1 MILWWSGPILAAV
14 TVATIWL
21 GHVMVRK
28 LNYHFGTRPVPLV
41 AVIGAA
47 ALVASLLTTSD
58 LLSGILGITGVTTLW
73 DAFELI
79 RQEERVRQ
87 GKAEENPRRPVKRK

>member
-1 MILWWSGPILAAV
+1 MTLEWAGPILAAV

-28 LNYHFGTRPVPLV
+28 LNYHLGTRPLPVV
-41 AVIGAA
+41 ALIGAA
-47 ALVASLLTTSD
+47 ALAASLFATSD
-58 LLSGILGITGVTTLW
+58 LLSGALGIAGITTLW
-73 DAFELI
+73 DAFELV

-87 GKAEENPRRPVKRK
+87 GKARENPRRPVRRK